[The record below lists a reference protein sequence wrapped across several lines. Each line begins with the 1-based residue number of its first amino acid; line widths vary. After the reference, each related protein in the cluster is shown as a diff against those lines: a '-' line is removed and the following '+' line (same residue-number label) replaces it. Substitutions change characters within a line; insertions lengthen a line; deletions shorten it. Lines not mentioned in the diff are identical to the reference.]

1 MLRAK
6 YGSPKSVK
14 NMLRNL
20 DGLMHLARKG
30 DTVAHSIFIDLN
42 NAFYFEGVLTFRQ
55 RKFLQL
61 WLEGYR
67 QIDIAANHRISQQA
81 VEKTINRGV
90 RNITIYLKQGVV

>member
-30 DTVAHSIFIDLN
+30 DAVAHSIFIDLN
-42 NAFYFEGVLTFRQ
+42 NALYFEGVLSFKQ
-55 RKFLQL
+55 RKYLML

-67 QIDIAANHRISQQA
+67 QIDIAAQHRIAERNVRS
-81 VEKTINRGV
+81 TINRGI
-90 RNITIYLKQGVV
+90 RNIIDYLQ

>member
-1 MLRAK
+1 
-6 YGSPKSVK
+6 
-14 NMLRNL
+14 MLRNL

-42 NAFYFEGVLTFRQ
+42 NALYFEGVLTFKQ

-67 QIDIAANHRISQQA
+67 QIDIAADHRLAQYQVSR
-81 VEKTINRGV
+81 VINSGI
-90 RNITIYLKQGVV
+90 RNICLFLGKGAYSYL